1 MSENSAENLG
11 GFASLLQN
19 PDVLAK
25 LPRIMEALAPV
36 MEEMKAEKSEK
47 VENKA
52 PNEEGTEESTPAS
65 APAENL
71 LASFL
76 SGGDKNGGSS
86 PRYALLR
93 ALMPYLSDN
102 RKEAMEY
109 ILKVSSLIDILS
121 EVM

>member
-1 MSENSAENLG
+1 MENLG

-19 PDVLAK
+19 PDVMAK

-36 MEEMKAEKSEK
+36 MEEMKAENGEK
-47 VENKA
+47 VTNKVQ
-52 PNEEGTEESTPAS
+52 EEGAPESAPAS
-65 APAENL
+65 AEAQNML
-71 LASFL
+71 TSLL
-76 SGGDKNGGSS
+76 SGASQKGKSS

-109 ILKVSSLIDILS
+109 ILKVSSLIDVLS

>member
-1 MSENSAENLG
+1 MSENNMENLG

-19 PDVLAK
+19 PDVMAK

-36 MEEMKAEKSEK
+36 MEEMKAENGEK
-47 VENKA
+47 VENKVQ
-52 PNEEGTEESTPAS
+52 EEGAPESAPAS
-65 APAENL
+65 ADAQNML
-71 LASFL
+71 TSLL
-76 SGGDKNGGSS
+76 SGASQKGKSS

-109 ILKVSSLIDILS
+109 ILKVSSLIDVLS